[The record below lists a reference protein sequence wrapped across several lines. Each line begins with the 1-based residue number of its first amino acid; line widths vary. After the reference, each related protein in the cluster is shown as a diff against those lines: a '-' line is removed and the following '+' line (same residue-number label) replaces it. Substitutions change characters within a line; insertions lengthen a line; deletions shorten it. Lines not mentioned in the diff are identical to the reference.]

1 MKKITCI
8 LNTLCLYLIMI
19 FPFFTFLSSKVKFLD
34 TIWEK
39 VFNYNAYIPMGV
51 LLGLVLFTLI
61 LNIINLVKTLKSN
74 DDTKYLVKSNMVVR
88 LIEIPAYLIIF
99 ITCIVCLMTIFTFI
113 ISFLLAIFSYV
124 CLIMTG
130 LYAISCYKKL
140 KDKNVISKK
149 EFIIYSILSFIYIA
163 DIIVSIIAYKKTKKI
178 IF

>member
-19 FPFFTFLSSKVKFLD
+19 FPFFTFLASKVKFLD

-51 LLGLVLFTLI
+51 LLGLVFITFI
-61 LNIINLVKTLKSN
+61 LNIIFFIKSLKN
-74 DDTKYLVKSNMVVR
+74 KDDTSKSNMIVK
-88 LIEIPAYLIIF
+88 LISIPAYIIIF

-113 ISFLLAIFSYV
+113 ISFLLAIFSYI

-130 LYAISCYKKL
+130 LYAVSTYKKL
-140 KDKNVISKK
+140 KDKNVITKK
-149 EFIIYSILSFIYIA
+149 EFIIFSILSFIYIS
-163 DIIVSIIAYKKTKKI
+163 DIIVSIIAYKKQKKI
-178 IF
+178 ML